1 MKKIGFFVI
10 FCFLVGCGKTSD
22 VAQLQEYRQKL
33 LAVQAESVQTL
44 QDYYSS
50 LEEGQSGMQIL
61 ALYHAT
67 LADLQQLSDQL
78 QEIEVQD
85 KDFHIAV
92 GNYLSGLQAAFLHYE
107 APVITALGVLS

>member
-1 MKKIGFFVI
+1 MI

-61 ALYHAT
+61 AVYHAT